1 MPITSA
7 QLLDLPGGPGDTG
20 AVKSGSGVNIATD
33 GTVSCPGG
41 GGTTAGVFQV
51 VAGSNMSVNNG
62 GIGDVTISYIG
73 PGPSPPFPGGTRVVI
88 NNASAP
94 TGWSTVNID
103 NAAIRIVS
111 SNGGS
116 TGGSVNF
123 TDVYTT
129 KSTSG
134 STNAASANSSQ
145 GTSTNADLSPSGNIS
160 FANTGWQATTINES
174 QNAAHAHFVTGGQY
188 SGGGERGAGMVTT
201 NNTFQIIP
209 VPGPAVT
216 MTTAG
221 SNQSHNHFGRA
232 SDIGLNCNAF
242 GHTHTAV
249 GSASV
254 PVGTFT
260 GSSIDLRIQY
270 LDSLVIQKN

>member
-7 QLLDLPGGPGDTG
+7 QLLDLPGGPGVTG
-20 AVKSGSGVNIATD
+20 AVKSGSGVNITGD
-33 GTVSCPGG
+33 GTVNCPAG
-41 GGTTAGVFQV
+41 GGTTSGVFQV
-51 VAGSNMSVNNG
+51 VAGSNIFVNNG
-62 GIGDVTISYIG
+62 GIGNVTVTYTG
-73 PGPSPPFPGGTRVVI
+73 PGPSPPFANGTRVVI
-88 NNASAP
+88 NNSSAP

-103 NAAIRIVS
+103 NTAIRIVG

-116 TGGSVNF
+116 TGGSINF

-134 STNAASANSSQ
+134 TTNAASANSSA
-145 GTSTNADLSPSGNIS
+145 GTSTNANLTPSGDIS

-174 QNAAHAHFVTGGQY
+174 QLAAHAHFVTGGQY
-188 SGGGERGAGMVTT
+188 SGGAERGAGLVTT

-221 SNQSHNHFGRA
+221 SNQSHNHFGKA

-242 GHTHTAV
+242 GHVHSAV

-254 PVGTFT
+254 PVGTFA
-260 GSSIDLRIQY
+260 GNSINLAVQY